1 MDFKKL
7 IKDNYE
13 SIVQRGL
20 ITPSTTVSDFIE
32 KLDEE
37 VSELYHATDP
47 SNEIEELADVILVCL
62 NYARHFNIDIEK
74 ALHDKILTNK
84 KRGYEGL

>member
-1 MDFKKL
+1 MDFNKL

-47 SNEIEELADVILVCL
+47 VNEIEELADVILVCL
-62 NYARHFNIDIEK
+62 NYAKHFNIDIEK
-74 ALHDKILTNK
+74 ALWEKILTNK
-84 KRGYEGL
+84 KRGYEGI